1 MIVEL
6 KSIEPSFKLVSISTL
21 AVNIAGP
28 LMSTLLPVTLI
39 VVISPPRLIAVP
51 AVKVTALIS
60 VPTVPP
66 RVIVPP
72 SVPFEAPATIVISSF
87 EVSST
92 PTIFPAIVT
101 VSLLVVA
108 TISKSPVVLRAAPE
122 APWFGLKVRSLFVL
136 ILMPASVVISPAA
149 VIVVAPPKLN

>member
-72 SVPFEAPATIVISSF
+72 SVPLEAPATIVISSF
-87 EVSST
+87 
-92 PTIFPAIVT
+92 
-101 VSLLVVA
+101 
-108 TISKSPVVLRAAPE
+108 
-122 APWFGLKVRSLFVL
+122 
-136 ILMPASVVISPAA
+136 
-149 VIVVAPPKLN
+149 